1 MFEIVRA
8 GFNMRRKTLW
18 NATKTLKV
26 EKEKLET
33 AFENSGIDPKR
44 RAETLTLEEFAKLAD
59 SIYDVK
65 NN

>member
-1 MFEIVRA
+1 M
-8 GFNMRRKTLW
+8 
-18 NATKTLKV
+18 KV

-33 AFENSGIDPKR
+33 AFEKSGIDPKR